1 MRFIFVGAINLLIRN
16 MSRHLMIFSYGSD
29 YLADVIDTDNHYL
42 SVCGVESSPKPR
54 AKAHDPKSNAEYAN
68 FKV

>member
-1 MRFIFVGAINLLIRN
+1 
-16 MSRHLMIFSYGSD
+16 MIFSYGSD